1 MKKEKL
7 GICNIQPKMKKEN
20 PGIFIQ
26 NKKRTELIMY
36 INVLW
41 SRKSKLSLMRIF
53 WYHLKFKRE
62 LITY

>member
-26 NKKRTELIMY
+26 NKKQKKNG
-36 INVLW
+36 INNVYKCTLA
-41 SRKSKLSLMRIF
+41 KKI
-53 WYHLKFKRE
+53 
-62 LITY
+62 

>member
-26 NKKRTELIMY
+26 NKKKNGIK
-36 INVLW
+36 NVYKCTLA
-41 SRKSKLSLMRIF
+41 KKI
-53 WYHLKFKRE
+53 
-62 LITY
+62 

>member
-26 NKKRTELIMY
+26 NKKKKNG
-36 INVLW
+36 INNVYKCTLA
-41 SRKSKLSLMRIF
+41 KKI
-53 WYHLKFKRE
+53 
-62 LITY
+62 

>member
-26 NKKRTELIMY
+26 NKKKRTELIMY

-41 SRKSKLSLMRIF
+41 PRKSKLSLMRIF
-53 WYHLKFKRE
+53 
-62 LITY
+62 

>member
-7 GICNIQPKMKKEN
+7 GIGNIQPKMKKEN

-26 NKKRTELIMY
+26 NKKRTELIIY

-41 SRKSKLSLMRIF
+41 PRKSKLYLMRIF
-53 WYHLKFKRE
+53 
-62 LITY
+62 